1 MCTSVCLCANKQN
14 GWLIKLRIS
23 FIYHRNQKVFLRD
36 KQVFFYSLLDTCTKK
51 KTLRVP
57 IFSSSKI
64 DSPNNLN
71 DVVNK
76 NSPLNSRMYICY
88 SLNILVKFNLWS
100 YWYRRGDPAWGVTLR
115 CSVYGLWL
123 SGERVEDGALRYSLE
138 ASNQMVR
145 VRERVWGP
153 RAEQI
158 PARST
163 RSLIGSADTKCFHN
177 CGHNNKPNI
186 SPATIA
192 TIRCE
197 MTGNRLFSRLPSR
210 NRQP

>member
-1 MCTSVCLCANKQN
+1 
-14 GWLIKLRIS
+14 
-23 FIYHRNQKVFLRD
+23 
-36 KQVFFYSLLDTCTKK
+36 
-51 KTLRVP
+51 
-57 IFSSSKI
+57 
-64 DSPNNLN
+64 
-71 DVVNK
+71 
-76 NSPLNSRMYICY
+76 MYICY
-88 SLNILVKFNLWS
+88 SLNLLVKFNLWS

-123 SGERVEDGALRYSLE
+123 SGERAEDGALRYSLE
-138 ASNQMVR
+138 ATNQMVR

-186 SPATIA
+186 SPPQSLQSDVKWQEID
-192 TIRCE
+192 
-197 MTGNRLFSRLPSR
+197 FSRDFLRVIAGHKHASAPAVVTSDTTRVAAQGPRPTLKDLSLP
-210 NRQP
+210 